1 MSARPISLLFA
12 AALLFLIGAS
22 GMAAGGGLL
31 GSVANDGPAVAPD
44 LRTAALGMG
53 TVMAAYGFV
62 AVLAGAGLVLL
73 RRWAWRVGVG
83 LAILGLVTLGWAFA
97 GAGGDLPIGV
107 GLALWSL
114 ALACLVAPPT
124 RAALR

>member
-31 GSVANDGPAVAPD
+31 GSVANGGTTAAPD
-44 LRTAALGMG
+44 LRTAALGLG
-53 TVMAAYGFV
+53 TVMAGYGFV

-83 LAILGLVTLGWAFA
+83 LTVLGLVALVGAFA
-97 GAGGDLPIGV
+97 GAGGDVPIGL
-107 GLALWSL
+107 GLTLWGL
-114 ALACLVAPPT
+114 ALACLVVPPT